1 MMLSYIHEGCVRT
14 SAGPSLRLARQ
25 VGRSVRI
32 TLTIAWHALVLGG
45 FLNLMWDPPS
55 PPNESS

>member
-1 MMLSYIHEGCVRT
+1 MMDASYLRMMLSYIHEGCVRT

-32 TLTIAWHALVLGG
+32 TLTIAWHALVHADCLVV
-45 FLNLMWDPPS
+45 F
-55 PPNESS
+55 